1 VNICIGRQLL
11 ANETGATGNMRLTC
25 PSCGAQYEV
34 PDDVIPEDGR
44 DVQCSNCGN
53 TWFQQPDTSNSPEA
67 FAAEAAAPKDA
78 VWHPEVESD
87 IDDTPSVNTGAAPGD
102 TPPKRRELDPSV
114 ADILREEAEFEA
126 RTRQSEAGSL
136 EDQPELG
143 LQEPEDDSAKR
154 ARQAEDRMRKLRG
167 EDVRAAAPAA
177 EAAATADRPRSRGDM
192 LPDVEEINQTL
203 RSSSDRQ
210 EMRSVQA
217 DLDEDDDTSG
227 GFGRGFF
234 FVLVIF
240 AIAAGLYVFAPQLAD
255 ALPQLQAPLETYI
268 SMIDAARTWLN
279 AQVGSLMEMIPGGP
293 GDAPMTEQPAQGDAP
308 ATDESGS

>member
-1 VNICIGRQLL
+1 
-11 ANETGATGNMRLTC
+11 MRLTC

-53 TWFQQPDTSNSPEA
+53 TWFQQPETSNSPEA
-67 FAAEAAAPKDA
+67 FAADAAAPKDA
-78 VWHPEVESD
+78 VWHPQVEND
-87 IDDTPSVNTGAAPGD
+87 IDDMPSVNTGAAPGD

-136 EDQPELG
+136 EDQPDLG
-143 LQEPEDDSAKR
+143 LQEPEDESAKR

-167 EDVRAAAPAA
+167 EDARAAP
-177 EAAATADRPRSRGDM
+177 AAATADRPRSRGDM

-210 EMRSVQA
+210 EVRSVQA
-217 DLDEDDDTSG
+217 DLDEDDDPSG
-227 GFGRGFF
+227 GFGRGFLL
-234 FVLVIF
+234 VLVIF

-255 ALPQLQAPLETYI
+255 ALPQLQAPLDTYV
-268 SMIDAARTWLN
+268 SMIDTVRTWLN
-279 AQVGSLMEMIPGGP
+279 AQVASLMEMVTGGAADVP
-293 GDAPMTEQPAQGDAP
+293 TAEQPAQGDGDATQAAP
-308 ATDESGS
+308 ATDGSGS

>member
-1 VNICIGRQLL
+1 
-11 ANETGATGNMRLTC
+11 MRLTC

-67 FAAEAAAPKDA
+67 FEADAAAPKDA
-78 VWHPEVESD
+78 VWHPEVEND
-87 IDDTPSVNTGAAPGD
+87 IDDMPSVNTGAAPGD

-136 EDQPELG
+136 EDQPDLG
-143 LQEPEDDSAKR
+143 LQEPEDESAKR

-167 EDVRAAAPAA
+167 EDARAAP
-177 EAAATADRPRSRGDM
+177 AAATADRPRSRGDM

-210 EMRSVQA
+210 EVRSVQA
-217 DLDEDDDTSG
+217 DLDEDDDPSG
-227 GFGRGFF
+227 GFGRGFLL
-234 FVLVIF
+234 VLVIF
-240 AIAAGLYVFAPQLAD
+240 AIAAGLYVFAPQVAD
-255 ALPQLQAPLETYI
+255 ALPQLQAPLDTYV
-268 SMIDAARTWLN
+268 SMIDTVRTWLN
-279 AQVGSLMEMIPGGP
+279 AQVASLMEMVTGGAADVP
-293 GDAPMTEQPAQGDAP
+293 TAEQPAQGDGDATQAAP
-308 ATDESGS
+308 ATDGSGS